1 MLMLGGHG
9 RGMNADLCRADAAIA
24 KLTNPV
30 LQQCDV
36 AQALEVIPKA
46 YGAQTGLL
54 ISALDNA
61 RFVPV

>member
-1 MLMLGGHG
+1 
-9 RGMNADLCRADAAIA
+9 MNADLCRADAAIV

-54 ISALDNA
+54 ISALDNT